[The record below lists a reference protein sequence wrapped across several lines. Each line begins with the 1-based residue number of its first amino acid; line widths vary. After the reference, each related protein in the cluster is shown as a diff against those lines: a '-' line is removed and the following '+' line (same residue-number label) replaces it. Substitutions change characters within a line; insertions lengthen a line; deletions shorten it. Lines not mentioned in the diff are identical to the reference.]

1 MQKQEN
7 TAMTQ
12 TLLQMGMP
20 VAIGMLMTFLFQ
32 LVDSYFIGQLGAKEL
47 AVISFSFPVYL
58 LLLGFFMGAA
68 SGVATAIGKAIGEN
82 NSEKAKILS
91 SMAHLAFICFTIL
104 LGILGIYT
112 ITPVFT
118 ILGASSTQISLV
130 ANYMLPLYSGMF
142 LLVGGLVGNSV
153 LLAKSL
159 TKRATIIM
167 GIGGV
172 VNLLLDYLFIFGYGG
187 VIPRME
193 LAGAAW
199 ATVIS
204 WFVIF
209 VLMIFTVWRQDLFSA
224 KLLLPKYWQL
234 GYLQEIVQLSSPAI
248 LSQVMTPLSVAVI
261 TRLLANFGGEYVAAY
276 GVVSR
281 IESLG
286 LTGILSLSV
295 IITPLGAQYF
305 GGHRQ
310 DKLDAMV
317 ALAGRM
323 TVYWGIGFYLC
334 ILVFSQQII
343 AIFTDDL
350 GVIAQGQIYLRF
362 VGISYPLFGLFLIT
376 GSFLNGVYQ
385 ASRSLQLTLLKNLLC
400 TVPFAILAA
409 QYNYKV
415 LCLAIACANIAGFI
429 LAARYLRSWMR
440 EKSSTL
446 LQVSPLFDYWSD
458 MRNLSLFLW
467 RKIKL

>member
-1 MQKQEN
+1 MQTQEN
-7 TAMTQ
+7 TAMTR

-32 LVDSYFIGQLGAKEL
+32 LVDSYFIGKLGAKEL
-47 AVISFSFPVYL
+47 AAISFSFPVYL

-82 NSEKAKILS
+82 NTEKAKSIS
-91 SMAHLAFICFTIL
+91 SMAHLAFMCFTIL
-104 LGILGIYT
+104 IGILGMYS

-130 ANYMLPLYSGMF
+130 SNYMFPLYSGMF

-153 LLAKSL
+153 LLAKGL
-159 TKRATIIM
+159 TKRATVIM

-172 VNLLLDYLFIFGYGG
+172 VNLLLDYLFIFGYGM
-187 VIPRME
+187 IPRME

-209 VLMIFTVWRQDLFSA
+209 FLMVVTVWRQDLISWR
-224 KLLLPKYWQL
+224 LLLPRHWQL
-234 GYLQEIVQLSSPAI
+234 GYLQEILQVSSPAI
-248 LSQVMTPLSVAVI
+248 LSQVMTPISVAVI
-261 TRLLANFGGEYVAAY
+261 TRLVANLGEEYVAAY
-276 GVVSR
+276 GIVSR

-295 IITPLGAQYF
+295 IITPLSAQYL
-305 GGHRQ
+305 GGQRQ

-334 ILVFSQQII
+334 ILAFSQQIVS
-343 AIFTDDL
+343 IFSDNL
-350 GVIAQGQIYLRF
+350 AVIAQGQVYLQF
-362 VGISYPLFGLFLIT
+362 VGISYPFFGLFLIT
-376 GSFLNGVYQ
+376 VSFLNGVYQ
-385 ASRSLQLTLLKNLLC
+385 ASSSLQLTFIKNLLC
-400 TVPFAILAA
+400 TIPLALLAA

-415 LCLAIACANIAGFI
+415 LCSGLAFANIAGAI
-429 LAARYLRSWMR
+429 LAAKYLRLWMQQ
-440 EKSSTL
+440 SASNLVNVHPL
-446 LQVSPLFDYWSD
+446 LDYYTDIKHFTS
-458 MRNLSLFLW
+458 FLW